1 MEAAMKRYVAT
12 NLLVVV
18 TLVLSASAQQKL
30 STAFHNDRLKALSL
44 PDSAIIGDEH
54 SRLATGFWVS
64 ESKDPAKAL
73 VFPQQVRIRCTRYD
87 KECVETSVTLGL
99 MKDMVSIQDIDDT
112 TYDVDKWDSHGLTA
126 SFGGDASSRCQ
137 RHVLTMDFESGAVS
151 VADIPTRQKGCEAF
165 TETNSYRLVRGM
177 YYVDTSPGNDM
188 DKQRK

>member
-1 MEAAMKRYVAT
+1 MGLWKKMRRCAVDHRRRK
-12 NLLVVV
+12 
-18 TLVLSASAQQKL
+18 ASRIVPGAWSGGPQGGRNE
-30 STAFHNDRLKALSL
+30 TVRCND
-44 PDSAIIGDEH
+44 
-54 SRLATGFWVS
+54 LARCN
-64 ESKDPAKAL
+64 PAR
-73 VFPQQVRIRCTRYD
+73 PRGRCPTETRYD

-99 MKDMVSIQDIDDT
+99 MRDMVSIQDIDDT

-177 YYVDTSPGNDM
+177 YYVDASPANDM